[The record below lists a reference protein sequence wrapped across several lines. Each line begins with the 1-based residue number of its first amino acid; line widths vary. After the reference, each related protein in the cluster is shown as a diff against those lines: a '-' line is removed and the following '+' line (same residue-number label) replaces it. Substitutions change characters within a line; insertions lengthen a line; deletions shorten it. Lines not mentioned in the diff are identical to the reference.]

1 MSTVVIFFIS
11 PSPSRCWQSPVWGS
25 LESHFGVVASGVWC
39 QDSDQ
44 IGATDQMGHPQYC
57 RLGRLFIISPC
68 QSWVERFGA
77 KYSIINIRSQGQC
90 FSCNCN
96 YHFSPRKIKT
106 SHPTP
111 RITLSAGVPRFLPPQ
126 MRTHTHLMCER
137 ARLILTHLA

>member
-77 KYSIINIRSQGQC
+77 KYFIINIRSQVNVSAVIVITTFHQERLR
-90 FSCNCN
+90 
-96 YHFSPRKIKT
+96 HHILLLESPCQLV
-106 SHPTP
+106 SHVFCP
-111 RITLSAGVPRFLPPQ
+111 LK
-126 MRTHTHLMCER
+126 C
-137 ARLILTHLA
+137 ARLPI